1 MRIAIERTLVIR
13 IAALATLI
21 GSGVAYAQ
29 FEPAPNANHDAMY
42 EYFMKAKAIAGDD
55 LYPHFAHAC
64 IVDQHYRRTISRRSQ
79 ANGEIRPLQVTDN
92 LYFIGQNSATSWAI
106 KTSEGIIVID
116 AQHNGE
122 EAESIVA
129 GGLREVGLDPKDI
142 KYVVISHSHGDH
154 FGGANYLKDTYG
166 ARLLASK
173 EDWDVME
180 RMRNAPPRQGAG
192 AGDEGGGPAEW
203 ARLAPARDMELSD
216 GQAFT
221 LGDTTVNFYVT
232 PGHTPGTLA
241 AIFKTTDQGI
251 PHVVAYYGS
260 LGMPAS
266 LDDKKI
272 VLASIARFKK
282 LAEEAGVDTL
292 ISSHQTRDLSLH
304 KLEIARLRRAGDPNP
319 YVVGK
324 VGYQRYM
331 DIQTACVNYA
341 IAREGQM

>member
-1 MRIAIERTLVIR
+1 MQRRFL
-13 IAALATLI
+13 AAKSSRLLRAAVAVLI
-21 GSGVAYAQ
+21 GSGAAQAQ
-29 FEPAPNANHDAMY
+29 FVPAPNANEDAMY

-55 LYPHFAHAC
+55 LYAHFAHAC

-79 ANGEIRPLQVTDN
+79 ANGEIRPLKIMDN
-92 LYFIGQNSATSWAI
+92 LYFVGQNSASTWAI
-106 KTSEGIIVID
+106 TTSEGIVLID

-122 EAESIVA
+122 EAEKIVA
-129 GGLREVGLDPKDI
+129 GGLREVGLNPADI

-166 ARLLASK
+166 ARLAASK

-180 RMRNAPPRQGAG
+180 NMRSQAAS
-192 AGDEGGGPAEW
+192 GGETQGPASW
-203 ARLAPARDMELSD
+203 ARLAPARDMELAD
-216 GQAFT
+216 GQALT
-221 LGDTTVNFYVT
+221 LGDTTLNFYVT

-241 AIFKTTDQGI
+241 MVMKTTDQGI

-260 LGMPAS
+260 LGMPAP
-266 LDDKKI
+266 LEDKQI

-282 LAEEAGVDTL
+282 IAEEAGVDTL

-304 KLEIARLRRAGDPNP
+304 KLEILRLRRAGDPNP
-319 YVVGK
+319 FVVGK

-331 DIQTACVNYA
+331 DIQTACVYYA
-341 IAREGQM
+341 MAREGQM

>member
-1 MRIAIERTLVIR
+1 MRRC
-13 IAALATLI
+13 
-21 GSGVAYAQ
+21 
-29 FEPAPNANHDAMY
+29 FDP
-42 EYFMKAKAIAGDD
+42 AKAIAGDD

-79 ANGEIRPLQVTDN
+79 ANVEIQPLKITDN

-106 KTSEGIIVID
+106 TTSEGIIVVD

-129 GGLREVGLDPKDI
+129 GGLRQVGLYPKDI

-173 EDWDVME
+173 EDWEVME
-180 RMRNAPPRQGAG
+180 NMRNAPPRQGAG
-192 AGDEGGGPAEW
+192 GGDEGGGAPAAW
-203 ARLAPARDMELSD
+203 ARLAPARDMELAD

-221 LGDTTVNFYVT
+221 LGDTTINFYVT

-251 PHVVAYYGS
+251 PHVVAHSGS
-260 LGMPAS
+260 LGMPAAVE
-266 LDDKKI
+266 DKQI
-272 VLASIARFKK
+272 VLASVARFKK
-282 LAEEAGVDTL
+282 LAEDAGVDTL

-324 VGYQRYM
+324 VGYQRYR

>member
-1 MRIAIERTLVIR
+1 MKNMRISIEQPLLLGLTV
-13 IAALATLI
+13 LATVI
-21 GSGVAYAQ
+21 CTGAAHAQ

-79 ANGEIRPLQVTDN
+79 ANGEIRPLKVTDN

-106 KTSEGIIVID
+106 TTSEGIIVID

-122 EAESIVA
+122 EAEQIVA
-129 GGLREVGLDPKDI
+129 GGLREVGLDPADI

-180 RMRNAPPRQGAG
+180 NMRNAPPRPDGESGGA
-192 AGDEGGGPAEW
+192 PAAW
-203 ARLAPARDMELSD
+203 ARLAPARDMELED

-221 LGDTTVNFYVT
+221 LGDTTINFYVM

-241 AIFKTTDQGI
+241 AVFKMTDQGL

-260 LGMPAS
+260 LGMPAA
-266 LDDKKI
+266 LADKQI

-282 LAEEAGVDTL
+282 IAEDAGVDTL

-331 DIQTACVNYA
+331 DIQTACVHYA